1 MSAPPWVVGAPAFG
15 VLDGDVEDAPEA
27 VPLARAPSREDKA
40 TGQEKGTAPGQWDE
54 PSYYG
59 QPRPNP
65 GRRWAFG
72 LAVLLSIA
80 APAALVIALTIHY

>member
-72 LAVLLSIA
+72 LAVLLFIA